1 MKPKVHLMK
10 REAQL
15 MKSKVQQEQID
26 EDNK

>member
-1 MKPKVHLMK
+1 MKAKVHLMK
-10 REAQL
+10 REVQL